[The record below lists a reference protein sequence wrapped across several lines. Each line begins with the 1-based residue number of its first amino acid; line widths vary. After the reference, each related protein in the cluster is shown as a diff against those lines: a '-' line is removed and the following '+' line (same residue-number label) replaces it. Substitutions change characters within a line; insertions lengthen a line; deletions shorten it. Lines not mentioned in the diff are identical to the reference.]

1 MSPLAITIVV
11 QTKKIIIIFSLSV
24 SCCFHSV
31 KFDLELRKVKTDKR
45 FTSITITIIN
55 ISRVKQCMCSSST
68 YNDDSISCVVVV
80 SSLSSSVSVSG
91 GVISVKIG

>member
-1 MSPLAITIVV
+1 MLLPL
-11 QTKKIIIIFSLSV
+11 
-24 SCCFHSV
+24 

-45 FTSITITIIN
+45 FTSITIIN
-55 ISRVKQCMCSSST
+55 ITRVKQCMCSSST

-91 GVISVKIG
+91 VE